1 MRLLSLA
8 LTQFRNLERVQLVVP
23 ETANVVALI
32 GPNGA
37 GKTSVLEGIS
47 MFAGGRGLESADLK
61 EQGRNGTKTWGVYG
75 EILRQNDAP
84 LTLAMGVSAG
94 KKQVKIDGAVAEP
107 GSLLRT
113 TAMHGGIVWLTP
125 RQDRLF
131 YGPPAERRDVLD
143 DWAAWV
149 IENHEEAVARYK
161 THTQNRLRL
170 LREGRLQGEWLD
182 AEEAQAAKWGIQL
195 LRGRRNYL
203 SALAPHL
210 TDVEL
215 TLGGTAQEVLDGP
228 DPVEALQGKFF
239 RSREIDARLE
249 RTHAGPNTAD
259 VVGVLKLEDHGVQLH
274 LASSGQHKRA
284 VAAWLLAQVRLMHQ
298 LRGTAP
304 LVLLDEAGAHLD
316 ATRRTALLLELA
328 TLGCQVWL
336 TDVEAPVGLSAAH
349 VISMP
354 IPA

>member
-1 MRLLSLA
+1 MRLLTLA
-8 LTQFRNLERVQLVVP
+8 LTQFRNLERVQLAVP

-32 GPNGA
+32 GPNGV

-61 EQGRNGTKTWGVYG
+61 EQGRNGTKTWGIYV
-75 EILRQNDAP
+75 EIERIGDAP

-107 GSLLRT
+107 SALLRA
-113 TAMHGGIVWLTP
+113 TARIGGIVWLTP

-143 DWAAWV
+143 DWAAWI
-149 IENHEEAVARYK
+149 IENHDEAVARYK

-182 AEEAQAAKWGIQL
+182 AEEAQAAQWGIQL
-195 LRGRRNYL
+195 LRGRKDYL

-215 TLGGTAQEVLDGP
+215 ALGGTAQEVLEEP
-228 DPVEALQGKFF
+228 SPIEALQGKFF
-239 RSREIDARLE
+239 RSRDIDARLE

-259 VVGVLKLEDHGVQLH
+259 VVGALKLEDREVPLH

-284 VAAWLLAQVRLMHQ
+284 VAAWLLAQVRLMHR
-298 LRGTAP
+298 LRGSAP

-316 ATRRTALLLELA
+316 ATRRAALLAELA

-336 TDVEAPVGLSAAH
+336 TDVETPANTHGAH

-354 IPA
+354 ISV